1 MVPEYERGFSRAND
15 FTIYQME
22 LEVPR
27 KGFESFDFNGETFV
41 NDARD
46 RGRIW
51 SSDRTIR
58 NSCER

>member
-27 KGFESFDFNGETFV
+27 KGFESFDFNRETFV
-41 NDARD
+41 KDARD

-51 SSDRTIR
+51 SSVRTIR